1 MPRALDSALMKSL
14 KGKIA
19 LVTGVGR
26 RAGIGAAIC
35 RHIAKNGGDVF
46 FAYWHQYDRETHSG
60 NCQNDPANIAAE
72 LKRLGVRAES
82 IEIDLAEPQSAE
94 SLFNAVEDQLG
105 APAVLVNNACHDF
118 EVPFV
123 ELSPEILDK
132 HYAVN
137 VRAVAMLCK
146 EFAKRGKPGSIINM
160 TSGQSLGS
168 MGGHKISYTI
178 TKAALEM
185 LAPQLAP
192 DLIRLGITIHAV
204 DPGPTDTGWMTD
216 ELKAQIRNESKGG
229 KINTPDDVAHLIV
242 SVLTQEN
249 PLTGEVIHAAR

>member
-1 MPRALDSALMKSL
+1 VETRKSL
-14 KGKIA
+14 KGKIS
-19 LVTGVGR
+19 LVTGAGR
-26 RAGIGAAIC
+26 SAGIGAAIC

-46 FAYWHQYDRETHSG
+46 LAYWHQYDRETHSG
-60 NCQNDPANIAAE
+60 NCRNDPANIAAE
-72 LKRLGVRAES
+72 LKRLGVRAEG
-82 IEIDLAEPQSAE
+82 IEMDLSEPHSAE
-94 SLFNAVEDQLG
+94 RLFKAVEDRLG
-105 APAVLVNNACHDF
+105 TPAILVNNACHDF
-118 EVPFV
+118 EISFV

-146 EFAKRGKPGSIINM
+146 EFVKRGKPGSIINM

-168 MGGHKISYTI
+168 MGGHKIPYAI

-192 DLIRLGITIHAV
+192 DLSRLGITIHAV

-216 ELKAQIRNESKGG
+216 ELKAQIRKESKRGEV
-229 KINTPDDVAHLIV
+229 NTPDDVARLIV
-242 SVLTQEN
+242 SILTQEK

>member
-1 MPRALDSALMKSL
+1 MLEVENTKPL

-19 LVTGVGR
+19 LVTGAGR
-26 RAGIGAAIC
+26 SAGIGAAIC
-35 RHIAKNGGDVF
+35 RHIAKSGGGVF
-46 FAYWHQYDRETHSG
+46 FSYWHQYDHATHSG
-60 NCQNDPANIAAE
+60 NCRNDPANIAAE
-72 LKRLGVRAES
+72 LKRLGIRAES
-82 IEIDLAEPQSAE
+82 IEIDLSEPHSAE
-94 SLFNAVEDQLG
+94 RLFKAVEDRLG
-105 APAVLVNNACHDF
+105 TPAILVNNACHDL

-146 EFAKRGKPGSIINM
+146 EFVKRGKPGSIINM

-168 MGGHKISYTI
+168 MGGHKVPYTI

-216 ELKAQIRNESKGG
+216 ELKAQITKESKRGEV
-229 KINTPDDVAHLIV
+229 NTPDDVARLIV
-242 SVLTQEN
+242 SILTQEK

>member
-1 MPRALDSALMKSL
+1 MENNKSME
-14 KGKIA
+14 GKIA

-35 RHIAKNGGDVF
+35 RGIANSGSDIF
-46 FAYWHQYDRETHSG
+46 FAYWSQYDQEAHG
-60 NCQNDPANIAAE
+60 NCQNDPADIAAE
-72 LKRLGVRAES
+72 LKQLGVRAEGM
-82 IEIDLAEPQSAE
+82 EIDLSEPCSAE
-94 SLFNAVEDQLG
+94 KLFKAVEDRLG
-105 APAVLVNNACHDF
+105 TPAILVNNACHDF

-123 ELSPEILDK
+123 ELLPEILDK

-146 EFAKRGKPGSIINM
+146 EFVKRGKAGTIINM

-168 MGGHKISYTI
+168 MGSRKVPYSI

-192 DLIRLGITIHAV
+192 DLIKLGITIHAV
-204 DPGPTDTGWMTD
+204 DPGPTDSGWMTA
-216 ELKAQIRNESKGG
+216 ELKTQIRKESQRGE
-229 KINTPDDVAHLIV
+229 INTPDDVARLIV
-242 SVLTQEN
+242 SILTEGK
-249 PLTGEVIHAAR
+249 PSTGEVIHAAR